1 MSRSSDSGCIDEEIL
16 SNEAFGDEG
25 GVLSGVCIPP
35 KPVSWKELL
44 RPIAG
49 GPPLREFL
57 LFTQDFFAISGH
69 TTSCLIRSAVD
80 RSIDGEKP
88 IHPKGEGRTVISG
101 IECGTSLCGDEGE
114 CDGEVRPGDDV
125 VGDKSCDRLRFGW
138 TVGSTLPERPFVSIM
153 YSENRGGRDDSQP
166 CAANILA
173 VRSKSDSL
181 TKRKSV

>member
-1 MSRSSDSGCIDEEIL
+1 MSWE
-16 SNEAFGDEG
+16 
-25 GVLSGVCIPP
+25 
-35 KPVSWKELL
+35 ELL

-49 GPPLREFL
+49 EPPLREFL

-69 TTSCLIRSAVD
+69 TTSCLIRSAVE
-80 RSIDGEKP
+80 RSVDGEKP

-101 IECGTSLCGDEGE
+101 IECCTSLCGNEGE

-125 VGDKSCDRLRFGW
+125 VGDRSCDRLLFGW
-138 TVGSTLPERPFVSIM
+138 TVGSTLPGEPSI
-153 YSENRGGRDDSQP
+153 SIPCPEEGGKIDNSQP
-166 CAANILA
+166 WAANILA